1 MLNTKQQE
9 FVDYAVKKFGTNELT
24 VSQLKD
30 ANKHFGCKYAPQW
43 LIKNSD
49 YKIGKSLFKLPTEND
64 VVKTTSGETEKVLP
78 TETKNEAAF
87 VVSSLVGDII
97 PKKDSVFVSF
107 GNYPDLKSIVKS
119 NMFYPVFITGLSG
132 NGKTMGVT
140 QACAEAKK
148 ELIRVNIT
156 IETDEDDL
164 LGGYRLKDGQTVWQ
178 NGPVIE
184 AMERGALLLLDE
196 IDLASNKIMCL
207 QPILEGSG
215 IYVKKI
221 NKFVKPKNGF
231 NVIATANTKGQ
242 GSDDGKFIGTN
253 VLNEAFLERFP
264 VTFEQEY
271 PPVKVEQKILD
282 NVMSAYD
289 LKDPKFTENLVK
301 WADVIRKTFY
311 DGGVDEIIATRRLV
325 HIINAFAIFKNKLK
339 AVQVCVN
346 RFDDDTKNSF
356 LDLYS
361 KVDAGVNIEDIS
373 GNGND
378 VDPINMEEET
388 AKLGPNA
395 QQIIEGVKKWGQG
408 LKAKGV
414 FSDED
419 FEEFKVFAATAN
431 GINTINKLRKYYGEQ
446 TIPTAPVD
454 VDGAPSN
461 DELYELVADPK
472 YKTDPAFRRK
482 VEQQFA
488 RAFPGKVDT
497 GEI

>member
-1 MLNTKQQE
+1 MLNAKQQE

-24 VSQLKD
+24 VTQLKS

-49 YKIGKSLFKLPTEND
+49 FKVGKSLFKLPTENE
-64 VVKTTSGETEKVLP
+64 VVKTKGETEKVLP
-78 TETKNEAAF
+78 VETTTNSEAAY
-87 VVSSLVGDII
+87 VVSSLVGDIV
-97 PKKDSVFVSF
+97 PKKDPVFVSF

-140 QACAEAKK
+140 QACAEARK

-215 IYVKKI
+215 VYVKKI
-221 NKFVKPKNGF
+221 NKFVKPANGF
-231 NVIATANTKGQ
+231 NVVATANTKGQ

-264 VTFEQEY
+264 ITFEQKY
-271 PPVKVEQKILD
+271 PTAKIEEKIL
-282 NVMSAYD
+282 VGTLAKSGK
-289 LKDPKFTENLVK
+289 KDADFCKKLVT
-301 WADVIRKTFY
+301 WADVIRKTYF
-311 DGGVDEIIATRRLV
+311 DGGVDEIISTRRLV
-325 HIINAFAIFKNKLK
+325 HIIQAYTIFNQKIKAIE
-339 AVQVCVN
+339 VCTN

-356 LDLYS
+356 MELYT
-361 KVDAGVNIEDIS
+361 KVDAGASAEQIAEDQRKAEVDS
-373 GNGND
+373 QTDEEDESSDDAD
-378 VDPINMEEET
+378 VI
-388 AKLGPNA
+388 
-395 QQIIEGVKKWGQG
+395 
-408 LKAKGV
+408 
-414 FSDED
+414 
-419 FEEFKVFAATAN
+419 
-431 GINTINKLRKYYGEQ
+431 
-446 TIPTAPVD
+446 
-454 VDGAPSN
+454 
-461 DELYELVADPK
+461 
-472 YKTDPAFRRK
+472 
-482 VEQQFA
+482 
-488 RAFPGKVDT
+488 
-497 GEI
+497 